1 MEWVMVLMP
10 IGLLILGFPIFI
22 ILLATSAIILLFFMQ
37 VPLTAVHQ
45 VMFGSV
51 DKFALMAVPFFIFA
65 GELMGMGGISQR
77 IIAWVMSVIGG
88 MRGSLPLTTV
98 GTCTIFGAI
107 SGSSPATVAA
117 VGRLMYP
124 PLREKGYDEKFSTG
138 VLTSSGAIAIVIPPS
153 ISMILYGA
161 SAEQSVSHLFIA
173 GIFPGLLMSLMMG
186 GYIYWYAARR
196 DIREGQPFDMS
207 EFLRASKSGIWAL
220 GTPGIILGGIYAGV
234 FSPTE
239 AAGIA
244 CVYAILVTKFIYGD
258 ISWRG
263 IWDVS
268 INSMYLTAQVLIIV
282 AGAGVFSWL
291 LTVSGIPQAAV
302 AAIQALDVPP
312 LGHPDDHQRVPADR
326 RLPARSRV
334 GDPGA
339 DAAARAHRRGARR
352 RPRAFRGHHD
362 GEPRDRHVHASLRAQ
377 HLRRPGAVQ
386 GAAEEHLSR
395 AGAVHRDQHLRAGD
409 RHLRARV
416 VALPVEVPRLTR
428 GFRAGRD
435 GGASDFTPF

>member
-10 IGLLILGFPIFI
+10 VGLLILGFPIFI
-22 ILLATSAIILLFFMQ
+22 ILLATSAIILLFFMDI
-37 VPLTAVHQ
+37 PLTAVHQ

-88 MRGSLPLTTV
+88 LRGSLPLTTV

-124 PLREKGYDEKFSTG
+124 PLREKGYNEKFSTG

-186 GYIYWYAARR
+186 GYIFWYATRR
-196 DIREGQPFDMS
+196 DIREGQPF
-207 EFLRASKSGIWAL
+207 EWGRFLRASKSGVWAL
-220 GTPGIILGGIYAGV
+220 GTPVIILGGIYAGV

-244 CVYAILVTKFIYGD
+244 CVYAIIVTKFIYGD

-268 INSMYLTAQVLIIV
+268 VNSMYLTAQVLIIV

-312 LGHPDDHQRVPADR
+312 WVILMIINVF
-326 RLPARSRV
+326 LLIV
-334 GDPGA
+334 GCLLDPGSA
-339 DAAARAHRRGARR
+339 ILVLTPLLAPIATAIGVDL
-352 RPRAFRGHHD
+352 
-362 GEPRDRHVHASLRAQ
+362 VHFGVIMTVNLAI
-377 HLRRPGAVQ
+377 GM
-386 GAAEEHLSR
+386 
-395 AGAVHRDQHLRAGD
+395 
-409 RHLRARV
+409 
-416 VALPVEVPRLTR
+416 
-428 GFRAGRD
+428 
-435 GGASDFTPF
+435 FTPPFGLNIFVAQALFKAPLKSIYPGLVPFIIINILALGIVTYVPEMSLYLLKFLG

>member
-1 MEWVMVLMP
+1 MEWVMAFLPV
-10 IGLLILGFPIFI
+10 GLLILGFPIFI
-22 ILLATSAIILLFFMQ
+22 ILIVTSAVILLFFMQ

-77 IIAWVMSVIGG
+77 IIAWVLSLIGG

-117 VGRLMYP
+117 VGRLLYP

-161 SAEQSVSHLFIA
+161 SAEQSVALLFIA
-173 GIFPGLLMSLMMG
+173 GVFPGLLMSLLMG
-186 GYIYWYAARR
+186 GYIYWYAVRR
-196 DIREGQPFDMS
+196 NIREGQPFQWKP
-207 EFLRASKSGIWAL
+207 FLRASKAGVWAL
-220 GTPGIILGGIYAGV
+220 GTPVIILGGIYAGI

-244 CVYAILVTKFIYGD
+244 CVYAIVVTKFVYGD
-258 ISWRG
+258 ISWKG
-263 IWDVS
+263 LWDVS
-268 INSMYLTAQVLIIV
+268 VSSMYLTAQVLIIV

-291 LTVSGIPQAAV
+291 LTVSGIPQSAV
-302 AAIQALDVPP
+302 AAIQALEVEPWVI
-312 LGHPDDHQRVPADR
+312 LMVINVF
-326 RLPARSRV
+326 LLIV
-334 GDPGA
+334 GCLLDPGSA
-339 DAAARAHRRGARR
+339 ILVLTPLLAPIAAAIGV
-352 RPRAFRGHHD
+352 D
-362 GEPRDRHVHASLRAQ
+362 LVHFGVIMTVNLAIGMFTPPFGLNIFVAQALFKAPLKSIYPGLVPFIVINLIALAVVTYVPELSLY
-377 HLRRPGAVQ
+377 
-386 GAAEEHLSR
+386 
-395 AGAVHRDQHLRAGD
+395 
-409 RHLRARV
+409 
-416 VALPVEVPRLTR
+416 LTR
-428 GFRAGRD
+428 FAG
-435 GGASDFTPF
+435 